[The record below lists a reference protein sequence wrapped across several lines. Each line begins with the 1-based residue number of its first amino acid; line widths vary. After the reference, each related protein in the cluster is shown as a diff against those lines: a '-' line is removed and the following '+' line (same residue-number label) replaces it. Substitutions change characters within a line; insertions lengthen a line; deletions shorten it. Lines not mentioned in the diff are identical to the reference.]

1 MKTLTAAL
9 VSLLLIGCSTTDRFP
24 QSRRDCD
31 GRDGVKVYFVSF
43 FVETLVA
50 ITKENIT
57 LPHSDCNMIDRTDSR
72 LAALESLFRESRE
85 NEFDDLVAR
94 VKIDFGRGEPAIY
107 IDRDGHVERGAKF
120 YRIES
125 GKLRQTD
132 RLISDIVYGN

>member
-9 VSLLLIGCSTTDRFP
+9 ISLLLIGCSTTDRFP

-43 FVETLVA
+43 FVETFVA
-50 ITKENIT
+50 VTKENIT
-57 LPHSDCNMIDRTDSR
+57 RPHSSCNIIDRTDSR
-72 LAALESLFRESRE
+72 LAVIESLFRESRE
-85 NEFDDLVAR
+85 NEFNNLVAR
-94 VKIDFGRGEPAIY
+94 VKIDFGNAEPAIY

-125 GKLRQTD
+125 GNLRRVE
-132 RLISDIVYGN
+132 RLISAMVYGD